1 VSDYIVIDIETTGKN
16 PLKDE
21 LLCVGIGSKVHPP
34 EFGRKMAQKVMQRPG
49 NVIVAH
55 TNFDLRWLMLEG
67 ATLGPSV
74 QYRDSKVMAWLL
86 DGTQPL
92 DLASLT
98 QRYCGYTP
106 KKVLRQVAG
115 RVMFESDTVG
125 LVPIEDAPWDELA
138 AYNRSDLQA
147 EGDLYEALR
156 AALRKSGQ
164 WRHFLVEEAPFS
176 KLLVEMEVAGMPF
189 DSEAARVK
197 LDCTNADM
205 ERLERALVDVT
216 RAPNFNLRSGD
227 QVARFLYTEMWEQ
240 DIRFPIPRILGM
252 SPEDKRAAVEAIAP
266 PRVRVHKVGRDYA
279 YGKLWLDGL
288 GLKPPK
294 RGKKQKTPRPSVSG
308 KTLAVL
314 YGENPWIAEY
324 VEWKKL
330 DKLAGYLR
338 DWIAREHNGKLY
350 GRFDQSGTVTGR
362 LAAREPNLQQV
373 ATESDVRDLF
383 RGDLV
388 IGDYGGLEVRISAH
402 FSGDPVMLDI
412 FRSGGDLY
420 GTLAAN
426 AWGGP
431 ADKTN
436 EGRGL
441 MKVLMLASQYGTGA
455 ETVATLLALAGMKGY
470 TVQKAGGVLRDLE
483 RTLPRL
489 FEWRQEVIAQAE
501 RDGHVTT
508 IGGRRRDLA
517 GINSAAWEKK
527 GKAERQAVNSMV
539 QGSAAD
545 IVRRAMLAARQAV
558 EPAVATICMQ
568 AHDEI
573 LWTRGP
579 EWDADV
585 FPLLVD
591 ICQHGHGFELDVPLI
606 FEAKV
611 AQSWG
616 DKDGSVGQIHAGA
629 YEHLNT
635 GGNA

>member
-1 VSDYIVIDIETTGKN
+1 VNTVILDIETTGLN
-16 PLKDE
+16 PFHSD
-21 LLCVGIGSKVHPP
+21 LLCIGIGSRVHPP
-34 EFGRKMAQKVMQRPG
+34 EEGLRHAQEVMNRPG
-49 NVIVAH
+49 TALVTH
-55 TNFDLRWLMLEG
+55 TTFDVRYLLLKG
-67 ATLGPSV
+67 LTLGPDV
-74 QYRDSKVMAWLL
+74 QVWDSKVMAWML
-86 DGTQPL
+86 DANQPL
-92 DLASLT
+92 DLESLT
-98 QRYCGYTP
+98 SRYCGYVP
-106 KKVLRQVAG
+106 DKRIRQSG
-115 RVMFESDTVG
+115 G
-125 LVPIEDAPWDELA
+125 VPLFRTDSGVEVPMSEVSWDELQT
-138 AYNRSDLQA
+138 YNASDLKA
-147 EGDLYEALR
+147 ESDLFQALR
-156 AALRKSGQ
+156 CEMQRRGL
-164 WRHFLVEEAPFS
+164 WRQFLAEEVSFTRLLCEVEAT
-176 KLLVEMEVAGMPF
+176 GMPF
-189 DSEAARVK
+189 DSEAAKVK

-205 ERLERALVDVT
+205 ERFERDLVDVT

-252 SPEDKRAAVEAIAP
+252 SKEDKRVAVEAIAP
-266 PRVRVHKVGRDYA
+266 PRVRVQKVGRDYA

-431 ADKTN
+431 ADKSN

-545 IVRRAMLAARQAV
+545 IVRRAMLAARRAV

-585 FPLLVD
+585 FPLLVA